1 MTTWRKNDRISV
13 RKIQFIILSPDHQ
26 FVEKLSV
33 SLCCDIEDNFSSVFI
48 VTTTLTVWRCS
59 LSVTIPT
66 RPTQSARLLFSLYTE
81 YTTLRH
87 GAPCPHN
94 LFITDMSAQHKYSFR
109 LTMMTGWFIK
119 STELLNNI
127 NDIWFQFIVEVGMY
141 LLQGTKPQYDLVLM
155 LNVSFYATHVVQY
168 RIDRGCDIVKKNW
181 QYVEKVA
188 EVVWEDLV

>member
-1 MTTWRKNDRISV
+1 MEEVKRKKWRHDEKNDRVSV

-48 VTTTLTVWRCS
+48 VTTTLTVWRVVVVWV
-59 LSVTIPT
+59 LLYLRPT
-66 RPTQSARLLFSLYTE
+66 RPTQSARVSFSAFIYD
-81 YTTLRH
+81 
-87 GAPCPHN
+87 AQCAMSSQ
-94 LFITDMSAQHKYSFR
+94 FITDMSAQHKYSFR

-141 LLQGTKPQYDLVLM
+141 LLQGTKPQ
-155 LNVSFYATHVVQY
+155 
-168 RIDRGCDIVKKNW
+168 
-181 QYVEKVA
+181 
-188 EVVWEDLV
+188 